1 MLNQTLVA
9 KIDASIIFGTSKME
23 YINVNLTVHCH
34 TEYTSMCLVSD
45 LIVSMSR
52 EELYFFLFTALC
64 TGKPKKMKWKAILS
78 YFNLNSREI

>member
-23 YINVNLTVHCH
+23 YVNVNLTVYYR

-45 LIVSMSR
+45 LIVSTSR
-52 EELYFFLFTALC
+52 EELYFFIHGTLYRKT
-64 TGKPKKMKWKAILS
+64 
-78 YFNLNSREI
+78 